1 MFSTLGEATR
11 RSASAANPFASRVAG
26 ENRAF
31 GLDGAGDGG
40 GRTAF
45 SFNKGN
51 RKNRDRRGS
60 ASNNNPKNANAVD
73 GGKHKSK
80 RGRGEKREHNGD
92 KRSRRRNDRRGSLPE
107 DSNDSNALRRSYSS
121 DGSSLPNSWSP
132 RSPTCDPPTGVPQ
145 NYIAPTFFPP
155 RFRPKKPTAS
165 DDLYAKRIYKAL
177 DEAGISPP
185 QWPSNPGEQSSL
197 PEMSGFKDK
206 FRAYR
211 DKARA
216 ALIKAKLIDDPDKRK
231 RLSEAIEF
239 KGICDDM
246 CPEWEKVCRI
256 TENEVKAVERNP
268 KTGATR
274 LNTMVKQLARSAAGQ
289 EAPLPT
295 DVRTVPALQRSLDY
309 LIDGL
314 FYCDDN
320 MRGLHAYVW
329 DRTRSIRRDFAF
341 HSTMT
346 KEELRT
352 QVLIFENIA
361 RFHAASLHLMSL
373 LAQPGDGFSES
384 FEHEQLG
391 KTLLSLRDLYD
402 DCNLQDIKCENE
414 AEFRAYFLLF
424 HGRDPAIVDTLQRNW
439 KPYLWRDSDEIKTAV
454 SLVEAMHNTQDIH
467 GSLKTVEDK
476 KWSGPLMA
484 AETTPV
490 SYLDMVE
497 DARVSYTMACI
508 AECHFGHV
516 RQMILEAVQRSL
528 SRPKGEVQDMTAAA
542 LNELL
547 RFDCVEEAIL
557 FTEAHGFE
565 FALCHDDLEDVG
577 LRTLKLKAKSRLRYP
592 KLGHQYSKRLVE
604 NKRGNNC
611 IATAIRRTLFEGVDG
626 VEHSTGPVGDE
637 ESEAVDGMEHPPY
650 SVGDE
655 DAIDEEGSLF
665 MQDEEPEPEPS
676 APVPTSVEPQKLAA
690 EGPSAPSPGSRKV
703 SPSNKAFIIEEDS
716 DDEEDGPN
724 VKPRARLPTFEEI
737 KAMDNSSFY
746 TQGSRLFTPG
756 GASSN
761 SSQPAKPNIFASPL
775 KLPDAV
781 LAHNAAGG
789 TPAKSNPFAPPS
801 LPSGS
806 GTQSTHNKSENSTAA
821 KTNPFAGPVKLGG
834 GGVVSGANRLGN
846 SVPAKPDA
854 SNSILQPGSS
864 QATAN
869 QQPSLGFAQ
878 PGGGPATTNG
888 TPSFGLAQP
897 RRSPFATLPLPASN
911 AATTSTPSMLATP
924 AAQTPSVLSGIL
936 RGNKPSEP
944 VAPPVPTQTTFLA
957 PHAAFRTASNE
968 QKKPLLNSSSL
979 PQPTVDGRGKDS
991 IPSLT
996 AAPSAP
1002 TLSPSTP
1009 GILGMAKPSALGIPQ
1024 STTGAIEKPS
1034 MPGALGAVPQPTAVS
1049 GSTSD
1054 GFGSKLNGAAAAPAA
1069 TSTLEAVQEPVGP
1082 PRDLLGDFNEWYVK
1096 GDNGLMSDF
1105 LVESIKWITN
1115 DAFQKFSREIE
1126 EKKRQEEEERTNAE
1140 VKKFR
1145 VYNLS
1150 LKFFYRWK
1158 RNARAKR
1165 LREVRRKGRDEM
1177 RAFYAARQ
1185 VAERK
1190 AKKEGVSVTTAV
1202 PNGQP
1207 THTTPNRSDEF
1218 LSMMKS
1224 WRSSKR
1230 DARQSLLD
1238 SGVLSGMDG
1247 EREAVEMI
1255 VGDGCQSSNSSPSA
1269 RRDSLASSSGPPA
1282 PVKKEGAKTRALR
1295 KFYFGHPPPDP
1306 TPAYLK
1312 KEGPKTRALRQMYF
1326 GQPERF
1332 RRSLPSMSS
1341 ASRDSPEST
1350 KHSSNASSR
1359 WTLKAMGIV
1368 QLPDG
1373 TAVPEN
1379 LAHEM
1384 ASGTLRYPRSVS
1396 PWRSRRLSAAQA
1408 IESEVQRLTPAREGL
1423 SLSPAGEMTPVNKR
1437 KRSTEDEEGAI
1448 NTGNTESNSSKRVMS
1463 ETERQRMVA
1472 AGETS
1477 PTNKRKRCV
1486 DDDKAAMNGTEESSS
1501 HKRMMSNAAKLRL
1514 ELQAIK
1520 AELEE
1525 GKEWYKAQNDRLRS
1539 ESEARTPWY
1548 DESI

>member
-1 MFSTLGEATR
+1 MLSTRSEAAR
-11 RSASAANPFASRVAG
+11 RSASAANPFASRPG
-26 ENRAF
+26 ESSAF

-40 GRTAF
+40 SGGRNSF
-45 SFNKGN
+45 SFKKGN
-51 RKNRDRRGS
+51 RKNRDQRGS
-60 ASNNNPKNANAVD
+60 ASNNNSKNANGDD
-73 GGKHKSK
+73 GGTHRSKH
-80 RGRGEKREHNGD
+80 GRGE
-92 KRSRRRNDRRGSLPE
+92 KRSRRRNDRGKSVPE
-107 DSNDSNALRRSYSS
+107 DSNDSNALQRSYSS
-121 DGSSLPNSWSP
+121 DGSSLPNSWSAT
-132 RSPTCDPPTGVPQ
+132 SPAGDPQPGVPQ

-155 RFRPKKPTAS
+155 RFKPKKPTAS
-165 DDLYAKRIYKAL
+165 NDPFAKRIYKAL

-185 QWPSNPGEQSSL
+185 QWPSHPGEQSSL
-197 PEMSGFKDK
+197 PQMSAFKDK

-274 LNTMVKQLARSAAGQ
+274 LNAMVKQLARSAAGQ

-320 MRGLHAYVW
+320 IRGLHAYVW

-341 HSTMT
+341 HSSMT
-346 KEELRT
+346 KQELST

-361 RFHAASLHLMSL
+361 RFHAASLHLMSV
-373 LAQPGDGFSES
+373 LAQPGDAFSES
-384 FEHEQLG
+384 FEREQLG

-402 DCNLQDIKCENE
+402 DCNLQGIKCENE

-439 KPYLWRDSDEIKTAV
+439 KPHLWRDSDEIKTAV

-476 KWSGPLMA
+476 KWAGPLMA

-490 SYLDMVE
+490 SYLEIVE

-565 FALCHDDLEDVG
+565 FALCHDDLDDVG
-577 LRTLKLKAKSRLRYP
+577 LRTLRLKAKSRLRYP
-592 KLGHQYSKRLVE
+592 KLGQQYSKRLVE
-604 NKRGNNC
+604 KKRGNNS
-611 IATAIRRTLFEGVDG
+611 IAAAIRRTIFEGVDD
-626 VEHSTGPVGDE
+626 VEHSADTVGDE
-637 ESEAVDGMEHPPY
+637 ESEVVDGMEHAPDL
-650 SVGDE
+650 VGDE
-655 DAIDEEGSLF
+655 DAVDEEGSLF
-665 MQDEEPEPEPS
+665 MQDDEEPEPPAAEPTP
-676 APVPTSVEPQKLAA
+676 AEPQKPAA
-690 EGPSAPSPGSRKV
+690 EGPSAPSPGPRKV

-716 DDEEDGPN
+716 SDDEQDGPN
-724 VKPRARLPTFEEI
+724 AKPRARLPTFEEI
-737 KAMDNSSFY
+737 QAMDKSTFY

-756 GASSN
+756 GASSD

-775 KLPDAV
+775 KLPDVV

-789 TPAKSNPFAPPS
+789 TPARSNPFAPPS

-806 GTQSTHNKSENSTAA
+806 GVQSTASKTENSTAA
-821 KTNPFAGPVKLGG
+821 KTNPFAGPVELGG
-834 GGVVSGANRLGN
+834 SGTISGTNQLGKSLLAN
-846 SVPAKPDA
+846 PDA
-854 SNSILQPGSS
+854 SNSVLQPGSGP
-864 QATAN
+864 ATAN
-869 QQPSLGFAQ
+869 RQPSLGFAQ

-888 TPSFGLAQP
+888 KPTFGLAQP
-897 RRSPFATLPLPASN
+897 KPNPFTGFSQPTSN
-911 AATTSTPSMLATP
+911 AATPSVLATP
-924 AAQTPSVLSGIL
+924 AARTPSVLSGIL
-936 RGNKPSEP
+936 GGNKPAEP
-944 VAPPVPTQTTFLA
+944 VAPPASAQPTIPA
-957 PHAAFRTASNE
+957 PHAAFGTASNE
-968 QKKPLLNSSSL
+968 QKKPLLNNTSPPQPAVGGRGKDPIPSIIAAPSATAPGPSPPSIRGLAKQPAPSAPQSTTSVAENPLMLGALGAL
-979 PQPTVDGRGKDS
+979 PQPT
-991 IPSLT
+991 P
-996 AAPSAP
+996 A
-1002 TLSPSTP
+1002 
-1009 GILGMAKPSALGIPQ
+1009 
-1024 STTGAIEKPS
+1024 
-1034 MPGALGAVPQPTAVS
+1034 S
-1049 GSTSD
+1049 GSASD
-1054 GFGSKLNGAAAAPAA
+1054 GIGSKLSRATAAPAA
-1069 TSTLEAVQEPVGP
+1069 TSTPDAVQEAVSP

-1115 DAFQKFSREIE
+1115 DAFQKFTREKE
-1126 EKKRQEEEERTNAE
+1126 EKKRQEEDERTNAE

-1185 VAERK
+1185 AAERK
-1190 AKKEGVSVTTAV
+1190 AKNEGASATTAV
-1202 PNGQP
+1202 ENGRP
-1207 THTTPNRSDEF
+1207 ALATPKRSDEF

-1224 WRSSKR
+1224 RRASKR
-1230 DARQSLLD
+1230 EARQSLLD

-1255 VGDGCQSSNSSPSA
+1255 VGHGCQSSNSSPST
-1269 RRDSLASSSGPPA
+1269 RGDSLASPPGSPGPPA

-1295 KFYFGHPPPDP
+1295 EFYFDQPPGDP

-1332 RRSLPSMSS
+1332 RRSLPSMTS

-1350 KHSSNASSR
+1350 KRSSNASSR

-1384 ASGTLRYPRSVS
+1384 VSGTLRYPRSVS
-1396 PWRSRRLSAAQA
+1396 PWQSRRLSATQA
-1408 IESEVQRLTPAREGL
+1408 IESEVQRLTPPSRAGP
-1423 SLSPAGEMTPVNKR
+1423 SASPAGETTPVIKR
-1437 KRSTEDEEGAI
+1437 KRSAGDDDGAI
-1448 NTGNTESNSSKRVMS
+1448 KTGSTESNSSKRVIV
-1463 ETERQRMVA
+1463 ETERQRTAA

-1477 PTNKRKRCV
+1477 PTNKRKRRV
-1486 DDDKAAMNGTEESSS
+1486 DGEATMNSTEESSS
-1501 HKRMMSNAAKLRL
+1501 HKRVMGNAAKLRM

-1525 GKEWYKAQNDRLRS
+1525 GKEWYKTQNDRLRS
-1539 ESEARTPWY
+1539 ESEARTRWY

>member
-1 MFSTLGEATR
+1 MFSTVGEATR
-11 RSASAANPFASRVAG
+11 RSASVANPFASRVTG
-26 ENRAF
+26 ESSAF
-31 GLDGAGDGG
+31 GLDGAG
-40 GRTAF
+40 GRN
-45 SFNKGN
+45 SSSSKKGDL
-51 RKNRDRRGS
+51 KNRDRRGS
-60 ASNNNPKNANAVD
+60 VSNNPKNANAGD

-80 RGRGEKREHNGD
+80 RGRGEKRELNGG
-92 KRSRRRNDRRGSLPE
+92 KRSRRSNDPRGSLPE
-107 DSNDSNALRRSYSS
+107 DSNDPNVLEHSYGSD
-121 DGSSLPNSWSP
+121 DGSLPTSWSP
-132 RSPTCDPPTGVPQ
+132 GSPTCDPPVGVPQ

-155 RFRPKKPTAS
+155 RFKPKKPMAS
-165 DDLYAKRIYKAL
+165 GDPFAERIYKAL
-177 DEAGISPP
+177 DEAGINPP

-197 PEMSGFKDK
+197 PQMSGFKDK

-216 ALIKAKLIDDPDKRK
+216 VLIKAKLIDDPDKRK
-231 RLSEAIEF
+231 RLSDAIEF

-256 TENEVKAVERNP
+256 TENEVKAIERNP

-274 LNTMVKQLARSAAGQ
+274 LNAMVKQLARSAAGQ

-314 FYCDDN
+314 LYCDEN

-341 HSTMT
+341 HSSMT

-402 DCNLQDIKCENE
+402 DCNLQGIKCENE

-439 KPYLWRDSDEIKTAV
+439 KPHLWRDSDEIKTAV
-454 SLVEAMHNTQDIH
+454 SLVEAMHNTHDIH

-476 KWSGPLMA
+476 KWAGPLMA

-547 RFDCVEEAIL
+547 QFDCVEEAIL

-565 FALCHDDLEDVG
+565 FALCHEDLEDVG
-577 LRTLKLKAKSRLRYP
+577 LRTLKLQAKSRLRYP

-604 NKRGNNC
+604 KKRGENS
-611 IATAIRRTLFEGVDG
+611 IATAIRRTIFEGMDG
-626 VEHSTGPVGDE
+626 VEQSIYP
-637 ESEAVDGMEHPPY
+637 
-650 SVGDE
+650 VGDE
-655 DAIDEEGSLF
+655 DAIDDEGSLF
-665 MQDEEPEPEPS
+665 MQDGEEPEPEPS
-676 APVPTSVEPQKLAA
+676 AEL
-690 EGPSAPSPGSRKV
+690 PSAPSPGPRRV
-703 SPSNKAFIIEEDS
+703 SPSNKAFIVEDSS
-716 DDEEDGPN
+716 DDEQGGPDA
-724 VKPRARLPTFEEI
+724 KAQPRPPTFGEI

-746 TQGSRLFTPG
+746 AQGSRLFTPG
-756 GASSN
+756 GASSD
-761 SSQPAKPNIFASPL
+761 SSRPAKPNIFASPL
-775 KLPDAV
+775 TLPDV
-781 LAHNAAGG
+781 AAGG
-789 TPAKSNPFAPPS
+789 TPGKPNPFARPA
-801 LPSGS
+801 LPSG
-806 GTQSTHNKSENSTAA
+806 GVTQSSDDKTENSMAA
-821 KTNPFAGPVKLGG
+821 KTNPFASSVKFGG
-834 GGVVSGANRLGN
+834 SGTMSSTNQLGN
-846 SVPAKPDA
+846 SVLVKPDA
-854 SNSILQPGSS
+854 SNPVLQPGSS
-864 QATAN
+864 QATAP

-878 PGGGPATTNG
+878 PGGGPAMTNG
-888 TPSFGLAQP
+888 KPSFGLAEP
-897 RRSPFATLPLPASN
+897 KPSPFTALPRPASN
-911 AATTSTPSMLATP
+911 AATTSMPSMLAPP
-924 AAQTPSVLSGIL
+924 AAQTPSVLSEIRSGS
-936 RGNKPSEP
+936 KPTEP
-944 VAPPVPTQTTFLA
+944 VAPASAQSTSSTP
-957 PHAAFRTASNE
+957 PHAAFGPASNE
-968 QKKPLLNSSSL
+968 QKKPPLNNTL
-979 PQPTVDGRGKDS
+979 PPQAAVDGQGKDL
-991 IPSLT
+991 IPSVIT
-996 AAPSAP
+996 APSAAALGP
-1002 TLSPSTP
+1002 SPPS
-1009 GILGMAKPSALGIPQ
+1009 ILGLAKQAAPGVLQITTSATETPYV
-1024 STTGAIEKPS
+1024 
-1034 MPGALGAVPQPTAVS
+1034 PGTLGAVPQHAAAS
-1049 GSTSD
+1049 GATSD
-1054 GFGSKLNGAAAAPAA
+1054 GVGSKLSGAKAAPAA
-1069 TSTLEAVQEPVGP
+1069 TSTPRAVQEAVGP

-1105 LVESIKWITN
+1105 LVESIKWIAN
-1115 DAFQKFSREIE
+1115 DAFQTFTRENE
-1126 EKKRQEEEERTNAE
+1126 ERKRREEDERTNAE

-1185 VAERK
+1185 AAERG
-1190 AKKEGVSVTTAV
+1190 ANKERATAV

-1207 THTTPNRSDEF
+1207 TRTAPNRSNQF
-1218 LSMMKS
+1218 LGMMKS
-1224 WRSSKR
+1224 RRWSKR
-1230 DARQSLLD
+1230 EAKQSLLN
-1238 SGVLSGMDG
+1238 SGVLSGMDR
-1247 EREAVEMI
+1247 EREAVERI
-1255 VGDGCQSSNSSPSA
+1255 VGDECRSSDSSPST
-1269 RRDSLASSSGPPA
+1269 RRDAFASSPAPPAPPA
-1282 PVKKEGAKTRALR
+1282 PVKQEGAKTRALR
-1295 KFYFGHPPPDP
+1295 EFYFGQPPGDA
-1306 TPAYLK
+1306 TPADL

-1332 RRSLPSMSS
+1332 RRSLPPMTST
-1341 ASRDSPEST
+1341 SRDGPEGT
-1350 KHSSNASSR
+1350 KRSSNASSR

-1379 LAHEM
+1379 LAREM
-1384 ASGTLRYPRSVS
+1384 ASGTLPYPRSVL

-1408 IESEVQRLTPAREGL
+1408 MESEMQRLTPPAREGP
-1423 SLSPAGEMTPVNKR
+1423 SPG
-1437 KRSTEDEEGAI
+1437 
-1448 NTGNTESNSSKRVMS
+1448 
-1463 ETERQRMVA
+1463 ETERQGLAA

-1477 PTNKRKRCV
+1477 PTKRKWCV
-1486 DDDKAAMNGTEESSS
+1486 DDEATMNSTEESSS
-1501 HKRMMSNAAKLRL
+1501 HKRMMSNAAKLRM